1 MDPETSTLGAS
12 VHGGL
17 LLSFGIGHLVQILV
31 DDVVKLSLQHR
42 KEDLL

>member
-1 MDPETSTLGAS
+1 MDVTSAS

-31 DDVVKLSLQHR
+31 DDVVKLGL
-42 KEDLL
+42 